1 MAGQLDDDEYVRRI
15 RRLIEEAQRRIRGEE
30 ETAVAAE
37 YEHVRGAE
45 VEQELSRAEAS
56 IGRPFTLEVMRQG
69 VEGCID
75 LLRELHEMTL
85 ADQVA
90 AAWDGRI
97 QSVNHLKESA
107 DRLDRAVADATD
119 SPDLWNDLDTA
130 REMANDA
137 NEQFERV
144 SAAVETRL
152 DREKGEE

>member
-1 MAGQLDDDEYVRRI
+1 
-15 RRLIEEAQRRIRGEE
+15 
-30 ETAVAAE
+30 
-37 YEHVRGAE
+37 
-45 VEQELSRAEAS
+45 
-56 IGRPFTLEVMRQG
+56 
-69 VEGCID
+69 
-75 LLRELHEMTL
+75 
-85 ADQVA
+85 
-90 AAWDGRI
+90 
-97 QSVNHLKESA
+97 LKESA